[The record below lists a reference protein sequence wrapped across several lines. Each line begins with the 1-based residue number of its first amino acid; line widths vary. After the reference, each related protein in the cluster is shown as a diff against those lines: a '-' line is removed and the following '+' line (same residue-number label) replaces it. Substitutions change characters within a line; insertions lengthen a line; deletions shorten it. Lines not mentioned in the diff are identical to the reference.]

1 MTTVVKNEKSHRNPE
16 RTKKTILR
24 KAKHHTCM
32 IGIGAKQGKK
42 GSLHSG
48 GYAWALVSPLTVTH
62 VIKQSNK
69 GIKNMILSVFPAIDE
84 VPAIIMRAKKK
95 KDREKKFVDKVYAV
109 PCTRRPP

>member
-1 MTTVVKNEKSHRNPE
+1 MGPREPFD
-16 RTKKTILR
+16 
-24 KAKHHTCM
+24 C
-32 IGIGAKQGKK
+32 
-42 GSLHSG
+42 
-48 GYAWALVSPLTVTH
+48 VTH

-69 GIKNMILSVFPAIDE
+69 GIKNMILSVFPTIDE